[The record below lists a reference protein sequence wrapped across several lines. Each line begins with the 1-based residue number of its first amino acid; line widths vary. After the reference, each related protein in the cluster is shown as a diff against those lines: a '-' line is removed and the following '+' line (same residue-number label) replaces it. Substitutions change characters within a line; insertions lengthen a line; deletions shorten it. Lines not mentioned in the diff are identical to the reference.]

1 VDGEASTPGPVD
13 SDSRS
18 GIPTRLSGWP
28 STSVSDAWTC
38 WIGLAVRPARV
49 AQTQWLIEQVLNGAR
64 MRLPD

>member
-1 VDGEASTPGPVD
+1 MARLQRPGAVD

-18 GIPTRLSGWP
+18 WIPTRLSGGP
-28 STSVSDAWTC
+28 STSVSSAWTC

-49 AQTQWLIEQVLNGAR
+49 VQAQCLVEQVLDGAR